1 MMPGCG
7 WATIHHL
14 LKLIKAA
21 LGAGRAASYA
31 GAAKR
36 AHGEA
41 EAERWLGAG
50 LKALGLEAGS
60 LPERPKGLAEK
71 QMLAWWLR
79 GRTTMGRRWISERL
93 GMGEESGVSRAVR
106 KVQVGR
112 EDKLRTLKRRLLA
125 EAGNQSQNAI
135 TP

>member
-1 MMPGCG
+1 MVF
-7 WATIHHL
+7 
-14 LKLIKAA
+14 
-21 LGAGRAASYA
+21 AGRAASYA

-41 EAERWLGAG
+41 EAERWLGEG

-71 QMLAWWLR
+71 QVLAWWLR

-112 EDKLRTLKRRLLA
+112 EGKLRTLKRRLLA

-135 TP
+135 AP